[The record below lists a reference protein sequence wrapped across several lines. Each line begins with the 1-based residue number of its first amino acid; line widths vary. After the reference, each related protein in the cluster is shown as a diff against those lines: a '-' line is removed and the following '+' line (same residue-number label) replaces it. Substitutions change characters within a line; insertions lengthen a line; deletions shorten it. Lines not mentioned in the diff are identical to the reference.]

1 VSGRRELNEYA
12 IFLPQGNPT
21 GRFAV
26 TLITGP
32 AFDFTGNVALVTG
45 ASRGIG
51 AAVAKMLG
59 AGGAKVY
66 INYLTHADEADA
78 VVSAVKSAGGSAEA
92 ARFDASS
99 PEEVSS
105 AVADVLKREEGI
117 DLLVNNAGVRF
128 DSLTHSTTDEQ
139 WRDCLRINLNS
150 AFCVTREIIKPMARR
165 KKGSIVV
172 VSSIA
177 GSIGS
182 FGQSAYAA
190 AKAGLVGFAKSVAL
204 EYGGKG
210 VRINAV
216 IPGII
221 NTEMT
226 KNLREDFRRSVL
238 AQIPCNRFGEPE
250 EVAAPVCFLLSDAAS
265 YINGA
270 TLHING
276 GGLRL

>member
-1 VSGRRELNEYA
+1 MKAKPV
-12 IFLPQGNPT
+12 
-21 GRFAV
+21 
-26 TLITGP
+26 
-32 AFDFTGNVALVTG
+32 FDFTGGVALVTG

-51 AAVAKMLG
+51 AVTARMLG

-66 INYLTHADEADA
+66 VNYLTHGSEADS
-78 VVSAVKSAGGSAEA
+78 VVAAIRDAGGSAEA
-92 ARFDASS
+92 VRFDASS
-99 PEEVSS
+99 PQEVSPAIAS
-105 AVADVLKREEGI
+105 IFEREEGI
-117 DLLVNNAGVRF
+117 DYLVNNAGVRYN
-128 DSLTHSTTDEQ
+128 SLTHATSDKLWQ
-139 WRDCLRINLNS
+139 DCLRINLDA
-150 AFCVTREIIKPMARR
+150 AFCVTRQVVKSMARR
-165 KKGSIVV
+165 QKGSIVI

-204 EYGGKG
+204 EYGPRG
-210 VRINAV
+210 VRTNVV

-221 NTEMT
+221 NTDMT
-226 KNLREDFRRSVL
+226 KNLREDFRKSVL

-250 EVAAPVCFLLSDAAS
+250 EVAGPICFLLSDAAS

-276 GGLRL
+276 GGSRL

>member
-1 VSGRRELNEYA
+1 MKGKS
-12 IFLPQGNPT
+12 
-21 GRFAV
+21 
-26 TLITGP
+26 
-32 AFDFTGNVALVTG
+32 AFDFTGGIALVTG

-51 AAVAKMLG
+51 AATARMLG

-66 INYLTHADEADA
+66 VNCLKHEDEADS
-78 VVSAVKSAGGSAEA
+78 VVAFIRDAGGTAEA
-92 ARFDASS
+92 IRFDVSV
-99 PEEVSS
+99 PDEVSS
-105 AVADVLKREEGI
+105 AVSGILEREEGV
-117 DLLVNNAGVRF
+117 DYLVSNAGVRF
-128 DSLTHSTTDEQ
+128 DSLTHATSDEM
-139 WRDCLRINLNS
+139 WRDCMRIDLDA
-150 AFCVTREIIKPMARR
+150 AFYVTREVIKPMARR
-165 KKGSIVV
+165 QKGSIVI

-204 EYGGKG
+204 EYGAKG
-210 VRINAV
+210 VRINVV

-226 KNLREDFRRSVL
+226 KNLREEFRKSVL

-250 EVAAPVCFLLSDAAS
+250 EVAGPICFLLSDAAS